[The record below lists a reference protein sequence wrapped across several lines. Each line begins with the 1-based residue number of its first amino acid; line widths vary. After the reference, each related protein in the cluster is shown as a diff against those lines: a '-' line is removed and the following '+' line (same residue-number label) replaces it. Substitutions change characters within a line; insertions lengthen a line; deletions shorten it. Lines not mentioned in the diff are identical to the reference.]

1 MSETFSIVKVSGIIL
16 TVSSIMLS
24 FETGTILRR
33 KFEEGA
39 VFAGSCALMDIQKRQ
54 SDADRIMQLKSFN
67 SSNF

>member
-1 MSETFSIVKVSGIIL
+1 
-16 TVSSIMLS
+16 MLS

-39 VFAGSCALMDIQKRQ
+39 VFAGSWALMDIQKRQ